1 MKQQIISKSKILTK
15 EEMGNLIRS
24 EPESFY
30 DALYWLVTRGSRITR
45 IWIGD
50 EDYRNGHFE
59 DRVKRNEF
67 QYEKSHDA
75 AWDKLIKLAD
85 MTSSKGADAIKVVY
99 NMDKRY
105 YEDSCKRFNASK
117 KFYKG
122 TQLETLLNMVSPDGN
137 LTLKSTVH
145 KFNSLSMT
153 KSVSAQ
159 YAGHN
164 GVIIHVN
171 ADSVRKRA
179 KPVRYSRIG
188 KNPEY
193 RKDKIGLVHQNNLAI
208 DDEVRVKNDTV
219 CKVNHITIL
228 GTRTDLDK
236 NIIRK
241 QLSNLTTN
249 IIFIES

>member
-105 YEDSCKRFNASK
+105 YED
-117 KFYKG
+117 
-122 TQLETLLNMVSPDGN
+122 
-137 LTLKSTVH
+137 
-145 KFNSLSMT
+145 
-153 KSVSAQ
+153 
-159 YAGHN
+159 
-164 GVIIHVN
+164 
-171 ADSVRKRA
+171 
-179 KPVRYSRIG
+179 
-188 KNPEY
+188 
-193 RKDKIGLVHQNNLAI
+193 
-208 DDEVRVKNDTV
+208 
-219 CKVNHITIL
+219 
-228 GTRTDLDK
+228 
-236 NIIRK
+236 
-241 QLSNLTTN
+241 
-249 IIFIES
+249 